1 MCSLE
6 KRIRDIIHFYVRE
19 NYNHYL
25 EVNKIRLIEVGDI
38 PKVVSTLYSDKK
50 EHIQIFVK
58 ASLKTMLLDNVPD
71 EYIVNNLL
79 SEIFRDDALCKNRIS
94 LEIRLHQSKV
104 KNGTVD
110 YSGGI

>member
-25 EVNKIRLIEVGDI
+25 RVNEITLIQEADI
-38 PKVVSTLYSDKK
+38 PQVINALYSEKK
-50 EHIQIFVK
+50 EHIQVFVK
-58 ASLKTMLLDNVPD
+58 ASLKTMLKDDVPD

-79 SEIFRDDALCKNRIS
+79 TEVFRDDALCKNRIT
-94 LEIRLHQSKV
+94 LEIKLHQSKL
-104 KNGTVD
+104 KNGKVD
-110 YSGGI
+110 YSGVL

>member
-25 EVNKIRLIEVGDI
+25 TVNQITSIKEGDI
-38 PKVVSTLYSDKK
+38 PNVIDSLYGEKK
-50 EHIQIFVK
+50 EHIQVFVK
-58 ASLKTMLLDNVPD
+58 ASLKTMLKDDVPD

-79 SEIFRDDALCKNRIS
+79 TEVFRDDTLCKNRIA
-94 LEIRLHQSKV
+94 LEIKLHKSKL
-104 KNGTVD
+104 KNGKVN
-110 YSGGI
+110 YSEVL